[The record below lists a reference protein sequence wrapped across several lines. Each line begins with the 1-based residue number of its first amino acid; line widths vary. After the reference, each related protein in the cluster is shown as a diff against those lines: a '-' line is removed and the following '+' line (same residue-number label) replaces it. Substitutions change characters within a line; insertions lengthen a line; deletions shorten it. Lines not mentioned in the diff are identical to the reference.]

1 MVWDEI
7 QRHQFSDLLRVPFLK
22 RLGYFLIG
30 LSVGLLFLAVFLRKK
45 TTETG
50 TEFCYLPNCRV
61 LKELRSKPL
70 RIDASLD
77 PSPDTLI
84 IKQLLR
90 DGEVIFRE
98 SDPRAEPCS
107 VYRIHG
113 EDGSSHVEI
122 TVENCETYTLLTSFT
137 PDAE

>member
-1 MVWDEI
+1 MVRNEV
-7 QRHQFSDLLRVPFLK
+7 QRYQFSHLLRVPFLK

-45 TTETG
+45 TDETG
-50 TEFCYLPNCRV
+50 VEFCYLPNCRV

-70 RIDASLD
+70 RIDASLH
-77 PSPDTLI
+77 PSPDTLL

-90 DGEVIFRE
+90 DGDVIFRE

-107 VYRIHG
+107 IYRIHG
-113 EDGSSHVEI
+113 EEGNRHAEI
-122 TVENCETYTLLTSFT
+122 TVENCDTYTLLTAFT
-137 PDAE
+137 LASE